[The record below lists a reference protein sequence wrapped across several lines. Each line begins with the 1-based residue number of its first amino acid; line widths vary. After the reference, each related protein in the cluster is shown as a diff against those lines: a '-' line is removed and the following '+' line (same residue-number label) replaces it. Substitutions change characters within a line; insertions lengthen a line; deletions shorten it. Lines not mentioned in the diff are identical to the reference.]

1 MGRYLPASKEAAAA
15 AAGACAE
22 RGVAQVVGLINTL
35 GATFQLSP
43 AATGAA
49 EDDAPSTPRPRAE
62 AEGGAHAASPPAVL
76 FRKVLADGEDPT
88 APGAADWL
96 GGSTIAQEVGPARHR
111 CAPRRAALALA
122 ERACTHTHTHTHT
135 HTRARARAGGRAAS
149 APSRSERQ
157 VCDASA
163 RPRGSKLP
171 APAPPK
177 TQTQTQNPNT
187 NPSARGTRAARG
199 VGLECESS
207 GGLGR
212 SAVGTGSGGRYGG
225 RVVGRCSTWTCRA
238 TRSQRTAAYEPRR
251 WSHCRSAASAGEAVG
266 QPGWEQERR
275 GGGAG
280 AQRVNTAIPLFTLF
294 TCSLTLSPAFLSSLA
309 LSPSPQPSLTF
320 ALTLLRSGLRAPRI
334 GHGCA
339 RAPRTLHPVPASRL
353 AQLAG

>member
-135 HTRARARAGGRAAS
+135 LARARAQEAEQRALLRGLSGKFVTPVRAHA
-149 APSRSERQ
+149 APSSP
-157 VCDASA
+157 
-163 RPRGSKLP
+163 RPPLP
-171 APAPPK
+171 KPKPKPK
-177 TQTQTQNPNT
+177 TQTQTP
-187 NPSARGTRAARG
+187 AREAHARPGGLGSSVSRAGGWADQRWALAPAAATAEGWWGAVRRGRAARRAPR
-199 VGLECESS
+199 GLRPMS
-207 GGLGR
+207 L
-212 SAVGTGSGGRYGG
+212 
-225 RVVGRCSTWTCRA
+225 
-238 TRSQRTAAYEPRR
+238 AAGAIAEAPRR
-251 WSHCRSAASAGEAVG
+251 
-266 QPGWEQERR
+266 QERLWGSLDGSR
-275 GGGAG
+275 KGGGGG